1 MSIFELF
8 VRNRSIFKVFSIFK
22 EIEHQT
28 QYSLPLFHYSSPFFC
43 PYLKKLSNKK
53 IYNILD
59 FFSRRICGN
68 FCKSWK
74 RVTIDWHKIDIK
86 KKYHET
92 ISVLCDTSFPHIICY
107 IKNPSLMQPH
117 LALWIM
123 DCLSNIKLK
132 ILILRFNQTIC
143 MTFSLIYNIYFICFH
158 ITEYVKIMS

>member
-28 QYSLPLFHYSSPFFC
+28 QYSLPLFHYSSPFFY
-43 PYLKKLSNKK
+43 PYLKKPSNKK
-53 IYNILD
+53 IYNILGV
-59 FFSRRICGN
+59 FSRKICGN

-74 RVTIDWHKIDIK
+74 RVTIDSHKKEVSRNDK
-86 KKYHET
+86 R
-92 ISVLCDTSFPHIICY
+92 P
-107 IKNPSLMQPH
+107 
-117 LALWIM
+117 LWYFFSPYYLLHQKPFLDVTPPCFM
-123 DCLSNIKLK
+123 NYGLLVQHKTQ

-158 ITEYVKIMS
+158 ITEYVEIMS